1 MEPARVRTAPE
12 PLLEQLRSPWP
23 AWLLVL
29 SGLLI
34 FSPLVEGGTT
44 HLAVM
49 IIRLMVLVLLSL
61 YLVKGLRAARLSCPR
76 VHIGPAL
83 LAYLGLACLSTIGSP
98 YANQSIQ
105 WLLVLM
111 SYAVLLYLLVY
122 FIDEWDHVVKLLV
135 VLVGTGFVESVTALS
150 QADWSGSIRATGTF
164 FNPNFLAAYLT
175 AVATVLL
182 SYLCYSR
189 SPWRRRRGVWT
200 ELIRYLI
207 LVAGLV
213 VVLLALV
220 STGSRGGML
229 AMLAGATLVVGLRF
243 GRRGLLVL
251 VLFFGALLL
260 IASPLRDRL
269 QAEHVSNPVG
279 YARWHIWHSSL
290 QVMKEEPFG
299 VGLGLYQYLSP
310 RYAFPVEGQITRYGK
325 LAKTA
330 HNEYL
335 HMGVELG
342 LVSIAI
348 FCWGVVGLARQAG
361 AALRGRLTRWQRG
374 IVVGTGGAVTAI
386 LVQAAVDSTLH
397 APAVA
402 VVLTLCAGILLSLRK
417 LCGGA
422 TRSLFSIAVRPPW
435 VRMAGAGAAAGVVV
449 CVAIAVARLGFGW
462 MAFEAGSGTDLSLN
476 YAKAVANY
484 RTAIAL
490 DPGKS
495 LYHSAIAAA
504 YFQAF
509 QETDDVTF
517 ATASLQELKEAKALN
532 PLDGRLSGL
541 LGRVYVALS
550 SRKPGSEL
558 AGSQTGETREG
569 WLQLARAAYERAA
582 VLEPFNPFHRLELA
596 RLYEVGGE
604 PERAELM
611 ARRAVELEPNFLPG
625 RAWLARF
632 YLKASQIEAASAEYR
647 EIVARQ
653 QRYARWT
660 KGPLEERFLTAD
672 VSGLEAR
679 LRKAGAH
686 T

>member
-1 MEPARVRTAPE
+1 
-12 PLLEQLRSPWP
+12 
-23 AWLLVL
+23 
-29 SGLLI
+29 
-34 FSPLVEGGTT
+34 
-44 HLAVM
+44 M

-61 YLVKGLRAARLSCPR
+61 YFVKGLRAARLSCPR

-105 WLLVLM
+105 WLIVLM
-111 SYAVLLYLLVY
+111 SYAGLLYLLVY

-150 QADWSGSIRATGTF
+150 QADWFGSIRATGTF

-182 SYLCYSR
+182 GYLCYSR

-200 ELIRYLI
+200 ELIQYLI
-207 LVAGLV
+207 VVAGLV

-229 AMLAGATLVVGLRF
+229 AMLVGATLVVGLRF

-417 LCGGA
+417 LCFESSVA
-422 TRSLFSIAVRPPW
+422 ARPD
-435 VRMAGAGAAAGVVV
+435 R
-449 CVAIAVARLGFGW
+449 
-462 MAFEAGSGTDLSLN
+462 
-476 YAKAVANY
+476 
-484 RTAIAL
+484 
-490 DPGKS
+490 
-495 LYHSAIAAA
+495 
-504 YFQAF
+504 
-509 QETDDVTF
+509 
-517 ATASLQELKEAKALN
+517 
-532 PLDGRLSGL
+532 
-541 LGRVYVALS
+541 S
-550 SRKPGSEL
+550 SRLRSGRPGS
-558 AGSQTGETREG
+558 AWPG
-569 WLQLARAAYERAA
+569 
-582 VLEPFNPFHRLELA
+582 
-596 RLYEVGGE
+596 
-604 PERAELM
+604 PERRPESWC
-611 ARRAVELEPNFLPG
+611 V
-625 RAWLARF
+625 
-632 YLKASQIEAASAEYR
+632 
-647 EIVARQ
+647 
-653 QRYARWT
+653 
-660 KGPLEERFLTAD
+660 
-672 VSGLEAR
+672 
-679 LRKAGAH
+679 
-686 T
+686 